1 MKRLD
6 YAKRK
11 AWVHML
17 SPQEI
22 QDKIMS
28 IPNTEYRAVIALAFL
43 TMSRISEICVL
54 KKKDVLPKQ
63 FYGSPGYAVI
73 IGVEKRWGFAKVSP
87 VFPEKLFPQLF
98 KAVKP
103 WLDRAADPEDWL
115 FSDPG
120 IYTYTRIYKKKDGQV
135 ITLTEV
141 DNRKRKSISKYVRA
155 YTGINPHLFRHARY
169 NICSYVYGFTENLL
183 QSAGAWTRA
192 ESMRDYK
199 RYAVPEEIA
208 FAIMRP
214 KL

>member
-54 KKKDVLPKQ
+54 
-63 FYGSPGYAVI
+63 
-73 IGVEKRWGFAKVSP
+73 
-87 VFPEKLFPQLF
+87 
-98 KAVKP
+98 
-103 WLDRAADPEDWL
+103 
-115 FSDPG
+115 
-120 IYTYTRIYKKKDGQV
+120 KKKDGQV

-199 RYAVPEEIA
+199 RYAIPEEIA
-208 FAIMRP
+208 FAIMRS
-214 KL
+214 KHD